1 MKKRIRLTVSLL
13 VFVLMLGITGCAK
26 SENTKATYDTEMMTE
41 ITEVLVQSFVNMG
54 EDQLN
59 QFKETSEFSL
69 NYTLLQSGLPI
80 QSEEFIS
87 VIDSWQA
94 AINEC
99 GAYESHGEYQTKV
112 TGDGVEV
119 MTEVTYAD
127 KKADMTVLFNEKSYV
142 ESMTIDAQYGTGE
155 ILKKAGLN
163 TLLGMGTVF
172 TVLIFISFIIS
183 LFNYIPAIQA
193 KFGKKEAASPAA
205 APAMASEP
213 EEELSDDLELVAVIS
228 AAIAAYEGTSSDGF
242 VVRSIKRKT
251 TNKWN

>member
-1 MKKRIRLTVSLL
+1 MHI
-13 VFVLMLGITGCAK
+13 
-26 SENTKATYDTEMMTE
+26 
-41 ITEVLVQSFVNMG
+41 Q
-54 EDQLN
+54 
-59 QFKETSEFSL
+59 ETFRALSDPTRRAII
-69 NYTLLQSGLPI
+69 TLLQGGPLHAQQI
-80 QSEEFIS
+80 VDHFDITNAT
-87 VIDSWQA
+87 V
-94 AINEC
+94 
-99 GAYESHGEYQTKV
+99 SHH
-112 TGDGVEV
+112 
-119 MTEVTYAD
+119 
-127 KKADMTVLFNEKSYV
+127 LS
-142 ESMTIDAQYGTGE
+142 

>member
-112 TGDGVEV
+112 TCDVVEV
-119 MTEVTYAD
+119 
-127 KKADMTVLFNEKSYV
+127 
-142 ESMTIDAQYGTGE
+142 
-155 ILKKAGLN
+155 
-163 TLLGMGTVF
+163 
-172 TVLIFISFIIS
+172 
-183 LFNYIPAIQA
+183 
-193 KFGKKEAASPAA
+193 
-205 APAMASEP
+205 
-213 EEELSDDLELVAVIS
+213 
-228 AAIAAYEGTSSDGF
+228 
-242 VVRSIKRKT
+242 T
-251 TNKWN
+251 T

>member
-1 MKKRIRLTVSLL
+1 MRQIEEKNSFNSKFARLRTDAWDYRL
-13 VFVLMLGITGCAK
+13 CK

-119 MTEVTYAD
+119 TTEVTYAD

-155 ILKKAGLN
+155 ILKK
-163 TLLGMGTVF
+163 
-172 TVLIFISFIIS
+172 
-183 LFNYIPAIQA
+183 Q
-193 KFGKKEAASPAA
+193 
-205 APAMASEP
+205 
-213 EEELSDDLELVAVIS
+213 D
-228 AAIAAYEGTSSDGF
+228 
-242 VVRSIKRKT
+242 
-251 TNKWN
+251 